1 MLRFLKKPTWA
12 IAYKLPSF
20 PEISAL
26 IAYKV
31 IGYKKKIEYQFGTV
45 TLAVPKMESALSTA
59 LGNLTSIWR
68 PSHKLSEVENVIH
81 FYKLDTVGSSV
92 ICLIWTILSNQ
103 LSEQD
108 SV

>member
-1 MLRFLKKPTWA
+1 MLKFLKYPTWA

-68 PSHKLSEVENVIH
+68 PSHKFTLYGSEPSEGCVTP
-81 FYKLDTVGSSV
+81 LWL
-92 ICLIWTILSNQ
+92 ICH
-103 LSEQD
+103 
-108 SV
+108 